1 MLLSGSNFQY
11 VLPFRHNLQR
21 LGIDMAIREIDASQ
35 YTRRMRERDFDMM
48 PTVYMAMPFP
58 TANLRII
65 WDSEYI
71 NSSYNTPGVKD
82 PAVDSLVRQIAEHQG
97 DEKRCR
103 SAARW
108 IGC

>member
-65 WDSEYI
+65 WDSGT
-71 NSSYNTPGVKD
+71 STPAIT
-82 PAVDSLVRQIAEHQG
+82 PRRQRPGGRQPGQAN
-97 DEKRCR
+97 R
-103 SAARW
+103 
-108 IGC
+108 